1 MVRWP
6 PWEKAD
12 KIKTHHYPPLVC
24 SPVGHS
30 VPERPNDFYIP
41 AEYH

>member
-1 MVRWP
+1 MGKGRQ
-6 PWEKAD
+6 D
-12 KIKTHHYPPLVC
+12 KDSPLSSLVC